1 MPIYARQ
8 RGFSLLE
15 VLVAFTIMALS
26 LAMIYRVSGGSAR
39 NAADLEHYQ
48 QAALLAESV
57 LNLRDA
63 VPASGWNDRG
73 SSAGY
78 QWDVRSTP
86 YPTAENNP
94 SAPRLHE
101 VAIAVVWTQGSVTK
115 RYDLSTLRPQAKP
128 LPGQRAP

>member
-1 MPIYARQ
+1 M
-8 RGFSLLE
+8 
-15 VLVAFTIMALS
+15 LVAFTIMAMS
-26 LAMIYRVSGGSAR
+26 LAMIYRISGGSAR

-48 QAALLAESV
+48 RAALLAESI

-63 VPASGWNDRG
+63 VPAAGWNDRG

-78 QWDVRSTP
+78 QWEVRSAP
-86 YPTAENNP
+86 YATAENSP
-94 SAPRLHE
+94 TVPRLHE
-101 VAIAVVWTQGSVTK
+101 VAVSVVWGDGAAVK